1 MRAEQLTRI
10 FLAKLAGTPV
20 FDPNGDRVGK
30 VRDAVSAIR
39 NDGKEPRIL
48 GLIVEVPQ
56 RRKIFIPITRVTSI
70 DDAGVYIT
78 GALNIRRYQLR
89 SNEMLLLASLLD
101 HVVFIAKNGEQVSIE
116 DIAIELGATNDW
128 FASHVHVVKRPSRWR
143 RGNSETLKWSEI
155 DFGIQQ
161 LRQETP
167 TEDIN
172 ELPAQEVAAELGLLA
187 PAERTEVAKTMDD
200 DKLADVLEEMDD
212 ADRVALVATLE
223 GERVADVL
231 GEMAPD
237 DAADVLREI
246 GSEKAETLLNLMEE
260 EEAED
265 VRRLM
270 HYEDYSAGG
279 MMTTEPVILASD
291 ATVAEALAAVRQK
304 DLAPALA
311 AQVFV
316 CRAPLETPT
325 GRLIGVVHLQ
335 RLLREAPALV
345 LGSIADSETNALSP
359 ETPLNDVVKYLA
371 NYNLIAAPV
380 VDENERLLGAVT
392 VDDVLDHLLPANW
405 RNTERRS

>member
-30 VRDAVSAIR
+30 IRDAVSSIPAAGR
-39 NDGKEPRIL
+39 NPRIYGFL
-48 GLIVEVPQ
+48 VEVPQ

-78 GALNIRRYQLR
+78 GALNIRRYQVR
-89 SNEMLLLASLLD
+89 DSELLLLESLLD
-101 HVVFIAKNGEQVSIE
+101 HEVTLDGDDRCHID
-116 DIAIELGATNDW
+116 DIAIEVDGNREW
-128 FASHVHVVKRPSRWR
+128 FVTQLHLTKRTSRWR
-143 RGNSETLKWSEI
+143 RGASETVDWSRVDHGLKQRTNRSS
-155 DFGIQQ
+155 DVS
-161 LRQETP
+161 
-167 TEDIN
+167 

-187 PAERTEVAKTMDD
+187 PAQRAEVAKSMDD

-212 ADRVALVATLE
+212 SERVAIVSTLD

-231 GEMAPD
+231 EEMAPD

-246 GSEKAETLLNLMEE
+246 GSEKAESLLNLMEE

-270 HYEDYSAGG
+270 RYEDYSAGG
-279 MMTTEPVILASD
+279 MMTTDPVILSTD
-291 ATVAEALAAVRQK
+291 ATVAEALAAVRQE
-304 DLAPALA
+304 DLPPALA

-316 CRAPLETPT
+316 CRAPFETPT
-325 GRLIGVVHLQ
+325 GRMLGAVHLQ
-335 RLLREAPALV
+335 RLLREAPALP
-345 LGSIADSETNALSP
+345 LGELVESDSNSLAP
-359 ETPLNDVVKYLA
+359 ETPLNDVVKHLA

-380 VDENERLLGAVT
+380 VDESERLLGAVT
-392 VDDVLDHLLPANW
+392 VDDVLDHLLPTNW
-405 RNTERRS
+405 RTTERRS